1 MGRYL
6 TNLRP
11 EDAKRYQTAIFLTG
25 IDLEVRHHHNPNPS
39 EHYHPRN
46 GVGLY
51 SLYDPSGR
59 GYLHEFWAVY
69 DFLKTTEEADRRDAK

>member
-11 EDAKRYQTAIFLTG
+11 EDEKRYQTAIFLTG
-25 IDLEVRHHHNPNPS
+25 IDLEVKHHHNPVPSKDYNPK
-39 EHYHPRN
+39 N

-51 SLYDPSGR
+51 SLYDPLGR
-59 GYLHEFWAVY
+59 GYLGEFWTMY
-69 DFLKTTEEADRRDAK
+69 NFLKTTEETDRRDAK